1 MMFNNAK
8 WSDGTMLRFLDMPD
22 VQHPPMTEEQHKQYE
37 ALMAKGR
44 ELSKNV
50 TVSAFS
56 VVDGK
61 PAKRVQ
67 VQMSRTTLDKI
78 NAMHSGD
85 Q

>member
-1 MMFNNAK
+1 MVKSENL
-8 WSDGTMLRFLDMPD
+8 SIGTQVRFLDMP
-22 VQHPPMTEEQHKQYE
+22 VFQHPPMTEEQRKQYE

-61 PAKRVQ
+61 PAERVQ